1 MFSGAV
7 KDVRLLIM
15 EWEFHEPQWK
25 MLGRKAT
32 MGCWIRQED
41 DSTAEMTR
49 EGDQG
54 YQSFTSL
61 KNPNSPW
68 EMRETLKFCQESA
81 YHVDFCLTL
90 QKEYK
95 YGSSSKTFKKENCN

>member
-1 MFSGAV
+1 MVSQVSGKAKAWKLGMFSGAV

-41 DSTAEMTR
+41 
-49 EGDQG
+49 
-54 YQSFTSL
+54 
-61 KNPNSPW
+61 
-68 EMRETLKFCQESA
+68 
-81 YHVDFCLTL
+81 
-90 QKEYK
+90 
-95 YGSSSKTFKKENCN
+95 